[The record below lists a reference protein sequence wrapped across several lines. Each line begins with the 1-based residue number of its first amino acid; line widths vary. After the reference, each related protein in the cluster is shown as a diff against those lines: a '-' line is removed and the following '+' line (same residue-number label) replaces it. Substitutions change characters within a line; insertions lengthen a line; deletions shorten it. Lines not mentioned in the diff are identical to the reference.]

1 MNDNFKKTT
10 PNYKPIEPAETPY
23 QKAKQVWD
31 HRIGD
36 SRIQAENWRFTAILS
51 LIISLVLLILLII
64 SLSLE
69 KDHVFIAEV
78 SNEGRVVNVA
88 PLTIRYEPTLAQK
101 EYFISQF
108 VKLSRE
114 LPLDPVVAKQNW
126 LNAYGFLS
134 QRASE
139 QLNTLFKVENPLA
152 SLGKKTITVVIA
164 DVNPVS
170 NQTIQVDWIETATN
184 NQGTIESKIT
194 YSGVFTLAIKQPVTQ
209 KEILSNPLGI
219 FITDFHFSK
228 KEIAT

>member
-1 MNDNFKKTT
+1 MNDNFKKIT
-10 PNYKPIEPAETPY
+10 PSYKPSELAETPY
-23 QKAKQVWD
+23 QKAKQEWD

-36 SRIQAENWRFTAILS
+36 SRVQAENWRFTAVLS
-51 LIISLVLLILLII
+51 LVVSLLLLMLLIA

-69 KDHVFIAEV
+69 KDHVFVAEV
-78 SNEGRVVNVA
+78 SNEGRVINVA
-88 PLTIRYEPTLAQK
+88 PLTIRYQPTLAQK

-108 VKLSRE
+108 VKLTRE

-126 LNAYGFLS
+126 LNAYSFLS

-139 QLNTLFKVENPLA
+139 QLNAIFKAENPLT
-152 SLGKKTITVVIA
+152 SLGKKTVTVVIA

-170 NQTIQVDWIETATN
+170 NQTIQIDWLETITNSEGVIENKA
-184 NQGTIESKIT
+184 T
-194 YSGVFTLAIKQPVTQ
+194 YSGVFTLAIKQPTTQ

-228 KEIAT
+228 KETGA